1 MIGGE
6 KNLSQLESLLLLIS
20 TLFGLLAAFFLYKMA
35 ELVDDR
41 RRKVFKLR
49 LQQSINE
56 KKKQFENFLY
66 DPEMNQLFRDAGY
79 PMGVSLIKYQY
90 FRYISVVTIVLLV
103 IVVNLVGGFSMKG
116 FIMGISGSVFLFI
129 ASHPEKV
136 FPIGFVL
143 TNITIL
149 RTANKNRELFMLYS
163 MVADEIQTSKAE
175 ARNMYN
181 LLLSLREYFDLIK
194 PALDLALANW
204 RKDSHEAFDILAKE
218 IGTPEASQFV
228 KLLQDIGQSDADKA
242 LQLIQDRQTTF
253 MNAQRE
259 NKRRRLKVYGY
270 MGYAVAFLPLVCY
283 GLNALTLTQMETNYL
298 TDLSN
303 HYKR

>member
-1 MIGGE
+1 M
-6 KNLSQLESLLLLIS
+6 SQLEFLLLLIS
-20 TLFGLLAAFFLYKMA
+20 TFFGLLAAFFLYKMA

-41 RRKVFKLR
+41 RRTVLKLR
-49 LQQSINE
+49 IQQSINE
-56 KKKQFENFLY
+56 KKRQFENFLY
-66 DPEMNQLFRDAGY
+66 DPDMNQLFRDAGY

-90 FRYISVVTIVLLV
+90 FRYIAVLTIVLLV
-103 IVVNLVGGFSMKG
+103 IVSNLVGDFSVKG
-116 FIMGISGSVFLFI
+116 FLMGISGSVLLFI
-129 ASHPEKV
+129 ASRPEKV

-181 LLLSLREYFDLIK
+181 LLLSLRDYFDLIR
-194 PALDLALANW
+194 PAIDLALAKW

-218 IGTPEASQFV
+218 IGTPEASEFT
-228 KLLQDIGQSDADKA
+228 KLLQDIGQSDVEKA

-253 MNAQRE
+253 INAQRE
-259 NKRRRLKVYGY
+259 NKRRRLKVYAYLGY
-270 MGYAVAFLPLVCY
+270 VIAFLPLVCY
-283 GLNALTLTQMETNYL
+283 GINVLTLTQMEVNYL